1 MNKNRLILSAFFIF
15 AALALGW
22 FLFQGKE
29 QINLAQSKEIEI
41 TKGMSFDEVSSQL
54 KAEGV
59 ISSETIFKI
68 YGALSGSFDKI
79 KPGRYILQKDIEVSR
94 LMKIL
99 VDGPEETSV
108 IIYPG
113 LTLAEIDDRLS
124 AVAIIRRGELINF
137 DVDNLRKDY
146 PWLPAEA
153 KGVIGGPLEGFLMP
167 DTYNFYPGTDVD
179 SVARTFLDNFYEKV
193 GKAGGL
199 LFFTKQGN
207 VLKIINLAS
216 ILEKEVPDSSERRLA
231 AGILNKRISVGMPLQ
246 VDAALV
252 YGECGGRFLNCPPL
266 GKSDYKKDFSY
277 NVYIQQGLPPGP
289 ISNPSLDAIKAAL
302 TPVKSSYWYYLS
314 DPKTKETIFSETLDE
329 HNENRAKYLNM

>member
-1 MNKNRLILSAFFIF
+1 MNKNRLILLAFFIF
-15 AALALGW
+15 AALALGSA
-22 FLFQGKE
+22 LFQGKE
-29 QINLAQSKEIEI
+29 SAGLSQPKEVEI
-41 TKGMSFDEVSSQL
+41 SKGMSFDEVSSAL
-54 KAEGV
+54 KASGI

-68 YGALSGSFDKI
+68 YGAFSGSFDKI
-79 KPGRYILQKDIEVSR
+79 KPGRYLFPKNIEVSR

-99 VDGPEETSV
+99 IDGPEEIS
-108 IIYPG
+108 IIIPPG

-124 AVAIIRRGELINF
+124 VSGVIRPGELINLNI
-137 DVDNLRKDY
+137 DNLRKDY
-146 PWLPAEA
+146 PWLPAET
-153 KGVIGGPLEGFLMP
+153 KGAIGGPLEGFLMP
-167 DTYNFYPGTDVD
+167 DTYNFFPGTDAG
-179 SVARTFLDNFYEKV
+179 SAAKTFLDNFYEKV

-252 YGECGGRFLNCPPL
+252 YGECRGRFLNCPPL
-266 GKSDYKKDFSY
+266 DKSDYKKDFSY
-277 NVYIQQGLPPGP
+277 NVYTRQGLPPGP

-302 TPVKSSYWYYLS
+302 TPVKSIYWYYLS